1 MTTTDK
7 ADKTKDKTEAKKERR
22 SLWNLWQK
30 LYDAQEQALS
40 STFERLGNTQA
51 FSEASGKMLESV
63 LSAQKLVRENMR
75 SYLETINV
83 PTREDIARLGEL
95 IIGMEE
101 KIDQLDER
109 LERIEALL
117 ERQMTREEKP

>member
-1 MTTTDK
+1 MTTDK

-30 LYDAQEQALS
+30 LYDAQEQSLNSAL
-40 STFERLGNTQA
+40 ERLGNTQA

-95 IIGMEE
+95 IVGMEE

-117 ERQMTREEKP
+117 ERQATREEKP